1 TNAELS
7 MLDWPAS
14 VAGVSGGGAVAVTAD
29 SVTLLRADDTQSA
42 PNPCPVPLASYP
54 LWTALYEDGGAESFG
69 ELDVACANG
78 QLARTDDFPG
88 PSGRRASE
96 RRSTR
101 SETWAGT
108 PLATRLTTRG
118 SRRERQSV
126 STEG

>member
-1 TNAELS
+1 AASSVHIFSETIFIQGSWGWASAPIETNAELS

-78 QLARTDDFPG
+78 QLARTDDFPC
-88 PSGRRASE
+88 P
-96 RRSTR
+96 
-101 SETWAGT
+101 
-108 PLATRLTTRG
+108 
-118 SRRERQSV
+118 
-126 STEG
+126 